1 MKVIKTDYDKKNP
14 HCYLTQIIYSILRKI
29 YMNNILVTGY
39 NGQLGNE
46 LRLVVGE
53 NDKVNHYY
61 FTDLT
66 ELDITNKEA
75 VLRYLESNKINDGS
89 EYVANYHYAEQPS
102 PDGLMQAL
110 LG

>member
-1 MKVIKTDYDKKNP
+1 M
-14 HCYLTQIIYSILRKI
+14 H
-29 YMNNILVTGY
+29 NILVTGS

-53 NDKVNHYY
+53 IDKVRHYY
-61 FTDLT
+61 FTDVT
-66 ELDITNKEA
+66 ELDITNREA
-75 VLRYLESNKINDGS
+75 VLIFLESNKINDGS

-102 PDGLMQAL
+102 PDEVAQAL